1 MQMNLKQKPHSLFIV
16 FIVILLLVSFL
27 ISNTSILTSGSSF
40 DIRMHDT
47 YLVIAI
53 SHVLI
58 FLAFFCMFYWTIYKF
73 TTAILFST
81 ILSWLHIIFT
91 LLTFLFIA
99 LIVVFNNSLIEKLS
113 NDFSLFSL
121 WKSIYI
127 IVFFVFV
134 IAQLLLFINLAGG
147 IIKRF
152 K

>member
-1 MQMNLKQKPHSLFIV
+1 MNIRQKPYSLFI
-16 FIVILLLVSFL
+16 IVAIFQVLVSFF
-27 ISNTSILTSGSSF
+27 INNYSF

-47 YLVIAI
+47 YFVFAIA
-53 SHVLI
+53 HVLI
-58 FLAFFCMFYWTIYKF
+58 LLSFLCMFYWTIYKF
-73 TTAILFST
+73 TTAILYSA

-99 LIVVFNNSLIEKLS
+99 LLVVFNNSLIEKLS
-113 NDFSLFSL
+113 NDFSLFSIY
-121 WKSIYI
+121 KSIYF

-134 IAQLLLFINLAGG
+134 IAQLLLFINLTGG